1 MSRTGLFAVDF
12 HTGGQADHLR
22 IADFRAHGDA
32 VGFGNMVAWV
42 HDEVSKFAV
51 VGEQQQA
58 FTVLVQSADGVH
70 PLRHILHQLRYAS
83 SAQLIVHGGHKAAR
97 LVEHDIVFLAALLKI
112 DTLAVDGHD
121 IAVRIDFLSQ
131 RCRTTVDFDFALLD
145 PFLRLSSGSN
155 SLLRKDL
162 LYSDSLFHCELL

>member
-1 MSRTGLFAVDF
+1 MGRTGLFAVDF

-42 HDEVSKFAV
+42 HDEVGKFAV

-58 FTVLVQSADGVH
+58 LTVFIQSADGVH
-70 PLRHILHQLRYAS
+70 PLRYVLHQLRYAS

-112 DTLAVDGHD
+112 DPLAVDGHD
-121 IAVRIDFLSQ
+121 IAVWIDLLSQ
-131 RCRTTVDFDFALLD
+131 CCRTTVDFDFALLD
-145 PFLRLSSGSN
+145 PLLCLSSGST
-155 SLLRKDL
+155 SLL
-162 LYSDSLFHCELL
+162 